1 MLKRFFNDTRRYFP
15 YSIYAAKAELKS
27 EISNSYLQWIWLVL
41 EPLCFILIY
50 TFIVQVVFRSTE
62 RYLQIFIFIGLTIWN
77 FFSKTLTASVDL
89 VRSYKGTLIKT
100 YLPKYVLLY
109 TRIWKNGFK
118 MLISFIIMAIMLIMY
133 GVPINLYMVYILP
146 ILLLCLLL
154 TFAFSSIMLHFG
166 TFVDD
171 LGNITTIALRF
182 LFYLS
187 GIFYSIPSRVPE
199 PYGDLLLHY
208 NPVAFL
214 INQMREVMLYN
225 NHLDFAWF
233 AIWTVA
239 GTLIAVLGISLIYRY
254 ENAYAKVI

>member
-1 MLKRFFNDTRRYFP
+1 MFRRFFKDTRRYFP
-15 YSIYAAKAELKS
+15 YSIYAARAELKS
-27 EISNSYLQWIWLVL
+27 EISNSYLQWLWLVL

-62 RYLQIFIFIGLTIWN
+62 KYLQIFIFIGLTVWN
-77 FFSKTLTASVDL
+77 FFSKTLTVSVDL
-89 VRSYKGTLIKT
+89 VRVYKNTIIKT

-118 MLISFIIMAIMLIMY
+118 MLISFVIMAIMLLLY
-133 GVPINLYMVYILP
+133 GVPITPYMFYIIP

-154 TFAFSSIMLHFG
+154 TFAFSSVLLHFG

-187 GIFYSIPSRVPE
+187 GVFYSIPSRVPA
-199 PYGDLLLHY
+199 PYGGLLVYY

-225 NHLDFAWF
+225 HHIDFVWF
-233 AIWTVA
+233 TIWTVI
-239 GTLIAVLGISLIYRY
+239 GVLVSILGISLIYRY
-254 ENAYAKVI
+254 ENSYAKVI